1 MNINLSLSFIPCV
14 PSSLLQKSYLSRE
27 GSPVRSAPPP
37 WLWKVCG
44 RLEAEDS
51 EAPPLHEFIEE
62 VNAKAL
68 EAQREVSSFEGATEG
83 EMALRWRQGGY

>member
-1 MNINLSLSFIPCV
+1 MYPPLSYRSPT
-14 PSSLLQKSYLSRE
+14 SLEKGAQSA
-27 GSPVRSAPPP
+27 VRHPP

>member
-1 MNINLSLSFIPCV
+1 MYPPLSYRSPT
-14 PSSLLQKSYLSRE
+14 SLEKGAQ
-27 GSPVRSAPPP
+27 SAVPPP